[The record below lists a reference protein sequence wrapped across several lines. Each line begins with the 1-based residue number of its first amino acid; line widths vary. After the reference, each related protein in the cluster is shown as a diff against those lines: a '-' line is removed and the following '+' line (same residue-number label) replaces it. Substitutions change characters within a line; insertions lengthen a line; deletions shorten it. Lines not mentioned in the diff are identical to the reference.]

1 MVKNPIKSFA
11 TSALAAV
18 LLASSGFTSSASEAP
33 MPTRMKGISTAEN
46 PFPYARKAK
55 PGKLEQQLAEFHFG
69 HKQTSGAQRA
79 ATKDPDMTL
88 GNSSEFG
95 YLNGPDGRT
104 WYYTSKSLTERIF
117 HDYGFGNGAGWY
129 ETITKGVEYTI
140 YNADFKEIGT
150 VKANVEGTSGMGKI
164 NNVRIDPAIS
174 KNFFNSDSKYEVM
187 IYVQGNP
194 EAGYGS
200 VIQTNVYSIG
210 GQKEEDGSDK
220 CIAVFP
226 GYTVDAVNL
235 PQDRFSENYYITFVE
250 EYNPNY
256 DDFESA
262 IDYANAT
269 GRILKTY
276 KKASW
281 GSNTVISEHL
291 IRNNQCPGDQ
301 ENSTPLFVYNG
312 GSYASSYGAS
322 TVPMIT
328 YVEYEKPFWVNP
340 LGFNPDLTPDDP
352 DFNNIDESPTADNSL
367 LITTY
372 RLDMPSSTTATLV
385 SEHRIP
391 LTQTTD
397 FYCTYYS
404 IGGLNY
410 EKDIDVEY
418 PAGGGYGVIKGYTV
432 CSQNL
437 TKKSE
442 DLTNTC
448 FRYYNTEGQL
458 VNTIAENADSFVT
471 MSDIDGEEP
480 EVMIVEQQDSRYYFS
495 FVNARTGE
503 ENFAIPQTL
512 DGNALK
518 MNIDR
523 VKIGGS
529 ILYVAECTDQDYEL
543 DDDFNVLKKIAI
555 FNKEGEI
562 VRIDRLNLGQ
572 DIAIS
577 QVYIDQSVLNPYL
590 FDCDDDLEYMVLLKR
605 YTDSSSSTETREEF
619 LVIDPTEGAIITALP
634 DAEKGSLAT
643 ISVIEKQDPRLVIV
657 WMTTDEKGSHI
668 FNQDFY
674 FLPFERFTAGDGTE
688 ANPYQ
693 ISSAVHMRF
702 LADEPAAHYVITND
716 IDMDG
721 ISFTPVDN
729 FSGSLDGQGHTIS
742 NLTISSSTASVGMF
756 TRTDGK
762 NNGETF
768 DGARIGNFTL
778 LNPVLNVTSTQ
789 NYAGFVAANG
799 FGCQI
804 SNVNVFGGKINV
816 ADDFDGKLGVIAG
829 QLSYFGSISGCA
841 VSGTDIAAPGATEG
855 VGGIA
860 GSMLTSAKVTGSAF
874 CGSVSAASYVGGIVG
889 SADKDVTVSDC
900 HVDADITAGN
910 TVGGI
915 AGYSSRATIA
925 RNVIEGTIEATTP
938 NRFNNA
944 ISLGG
949 VVGELLGDNGDSMDE
964 GSGEG
969 DDPAVSTGKICISG
983 NVVALES
990 MTYPESTLKT
1000 VHRIAGLTS
1009 EDPIIVYGDEESIA
1023 EKGLKDNYITGGIAQ
1038 ADANKTDDVA
1048 SIEGKTI
1055 DRYDTDIEFYEGLG
1069 YKFGTTADAPWAMGN
1084 NLNPRL
1090 YFESSLTI
1098 VPSEITVKEGDNF
1111 TVKVLVHSRKEVT
1124 VDELAGDLVTNWD
1137 EALVE
1142 NTGMEYADGTLTL
1155 SFHALAVGTTVIEVS
1170 ALGSTV
1176 SATVTV
1182 AELAGVESIATDS
1195 ANPLS
1200 FNGSEVS
1207 CEGAVINVFSMSGAL
1222 VATGN
1227 GSVSTVS
1234 LPRGIYVATAAGAT
1248 LKIAVK

>member
-18 LLASSGFTSSASEAP
+18 LLASGGFTSSASEAP

-46 PFPYARKAK
+46 PFPGANKVK

-69 HKQTSGAQRA
+69 QKQSGAQRA
-79 ATKDPDMTL
+79 ASKDPDMTL
-88 GNSSEFG
+88 GNSSEVE
-95 YLNGPDGRT
+95 YLSGPDGRI
-104 WYYTSKSLTERIF
+104 WYCTSQALVESIF
-117 HDYGFGNGAGWY
+117 HDYGLGNGTGWY
-129 ETITKGVEYTI
+129 EKIVKGIEYTI

-150 VKANVEGTSGMGKI
+150 VKAKIEGTTGISKI
-164 NNVRIDPAIS
+164 NKVRIDPAIS
-174 KNFFNSDSKYEVM
+174 KNFFNSDGKYEVM

-194 EAGYGS
+194 ETGYGS
-200 VIQTNVYSIG
+200 VVQTNVYSIG
-210 GQKEEDGSDK
+210 GEKEADGTDK

-226 GYTVDAVNL
+226 GYTVSAVNL

-250 EYNPNY
+250 EYEPNY
-256 DDFESA
+256 DDFENA
-262 IDYANAT
+262 IEYANAT

-281 GSNTVISEHL
+281 GENTVVAEHL
-291 IRNNQCPGDQ
+291 IHNSQWPGDQ
-301 ENSTPLFVYNG
+301 QNSAPLFVYNG
-312 GSYASSYGAS
+312 GSYASSFGAS

-340 LGFNPDLTPDDP
+340 LGFNPDLNPDDP
-352 DFNNIDESPTADNSL
+352 DFTNIDESPTADNNL

-372 RLDMPSSTTATLV
+372 RLDMPSSTAATLV
-385 SEHRIP
+385 GEHRIP
-391 LTQTTD
+391 LTQNEGI
-397 FYCTYYS
+397 YCTYYS
-404 IGGLNY
+404 IGALNY
-410 EKDIDVEY
+410 EKDIDIDY
-418 PAGGGYGVIKGYTV
+418 PAGGGYGQIKGYTV
-432 CSQNL
+432 CSQDL
-437 TKKSE
+437 TRASE
-442 DLTNTC
+442 SLTNTC

-458 VNTIAENADSFVT
+458 VSTIAQNADGFIN

-480 EVMIVEQQDSRYYFS
+480 EVMIVELQDNRYYFS
-495 FVNARTGE
+495 FVNSRTGE

-512 DGNALK
+512 DGHQLTANV
-518 MNIDR
+518 DR
-523 VKIGGS
+523 IKIGGEV
-529 ILYVAECTDQDYEL
+529 YYAFECKNEDYEL
-543 DDDFNVLKKIAI
+543 DDDFNVLKKIVI
-555 FNKEGEI
+555 LNNQGEV
-562 VRIDRLNLGQ
+562 VRVDKLNLGQ
-572 DIAIS
+572 DVAIS
-577 QVYIDQSVLNPYL
+577 KVYIEQSTLNPYV
-590 FDCDDDLEYMVLLKR
+590 FDCDDDIEYMALVKR
-605 YTDSSSSTETREEF
+605 YLDSGSGSQSHEE
-619 LVIDPTEGAIITALP
+619 LMICDPTNGTLFTALP
-634 DAEKGSLAT
+634 DDERGT
-643 ISVIEKQDPRLVIV
+643 ISSVSVIDQTKPRLLVV
-657 WMTTDEKGSHI
+657 WMYEDEKA
-668 FNQDFY
+668 NTTYTQDYFY
-674 FLPFERFTAGDGTE
+674 LPFERFSAGDGTE

-693 ISSAVHMRF
+693 ISSAAHMRL

-721 ISFTPVDN
+721 ISFTPVEN

-768 DGARIGNFTL
+768 DGARISNFTL

-816 ADDFDGKLGVIAG
+816 ADDFDGRLGVIAG

-949 VVGELLGDNGDSMDE
+949 VVGELLGDYGNSIDE

-1023 EKGLKDNYITGGIAQ
+1023 EKGLKDNYITGAIAQ

-1155 SFHALAVGTTVIEVS
+1155 SFHALAAGTTVIEVS

-1176 SATVTV
+1176 SAPVTV
-1182 AELAGVESIATDS
+1182 AELASIDSVATDS
-1195 ANPLS
+1195 ASPLS
-1200 FNGSEVS
+1200 YNGSEVS
-1207 CEGAVINVFSMSGAL
+1207 CEGAVINVYSMSGAL
-1222 VATGN
+1222 VATGL
-1227 GSVSTVS
+1227 GSVSTAD